1 MSQYREVASVNAAGQ
16 QPTPPC
22 NKSGCSVSPGLEEAD
37 MLEVPSTE
45 IAKRFSQYR
54 QAAQREPV
62 GVTHYSRVT
71 ELLISKHD
79 YDEYVRLKSLATRAL
94 RVEDLSD
101 EAIAALE
108 MADMDARHNH
118 LNALMDN

>member
-1 MSQYREVASVNAAGQ
+1 
-16 QPTPPC
+16 
-22 NKSGCSVSPGLEEAD
+22 

-54 QAAQREPV
+54 QAAQRGPV
-62 GVTHYSRVT
+62 GVTHYGRVT
-71 ELLISKHD
+71 EVLISKHD
-79 YDEYVRLKSLATRAL
+79 YDEYVRLKSLAPRAF

-108 MADMDARHNH
+108 KAEMDPRHNH
-118 LNALMDN
+118 LNALMDE

>member
-1 MSQYREVASVNAAGQ
+1 
-16 QPTPPC
+16 
-22 NKSGCSVSPGLEEAD
+22 
-37 MLEVPSTE
+37 MLKAPSTE

-71 ELLISKHD
+71 EVLISKHD
-79 YDEYVRLKSLATRAL
+79 YDEYVRLKSLATRAV

-108 MADMDARHNH
+108 QAEMDPSHAH
-118 LNALMDN
+118 LDALMDD

>member
-1 MSQYREVASVNAAGQ
+1 
-16 QPTPPC
+16 
-22 NKSGCSVSPGLEEAD
+22 

-45 IAKRFSQYR
+45 IAKRFSRYR

-71 ELLISKHD
+71 EVLISKHD

-94 RVEDLSD
+94 RVEDLSA
-101 EAIAALE
+101 EAVAALE
-108 MADMDARHNH
+108 MAEMDARHTP
-118 LNALMDN
+118 LNALMDD

>member
-1 MSQYREVASVNAAGQ
+1 
-16 QPTPPC
+16 
-22 NKSGCSVSPGLEEAD
+22 
-37 MLEVPSTE
+37 MLEVPCTE

-71 ELLISKHD
+71 EVLISKHD

-108 MADMDARHNH
+108 MAEMDTRHDH